1 MRPPAALR
9 GEYKSIVA
17 IFHLSVKAFSRSK
30 GHSAVAAAAYRAGA
44 RLLDARTGELSDYTR
59 RRGVVA
65 TRVHLPAGAPALD
78 RQALWDA
85 AEAAENRKNSTVARE
100 CELALPA
107 ELPRHAQVGL
117 ADQMAEW
124 LVERYGVA
132 VDCAVHEPTSSNDAR
147 NVHAHL
153 LMTTRVLA
161 ADGFGAKTRV
171 LDAAAT
177 GSEEVSAWRERWA
190 ELVNVALQQAGHH
203 DLVDHRSHAA
213 RGLDQAPT
221 IKEGRGAAAVERRS
235 HNAEVRSVNAELADA
250 LAERAHIEALAK
262 VQEAEAYARR
272 VTAWREQTQLQ
283 LAFVTTNLQRLPTAE
298 DQRRARKQLKV
309 AEEEKKRA
317 QAQLQTAR
325 RQATSSRWWNPMS
338 MYRAWIAHR
347 DMHRI
352 EHRAGSLAH
361 AFEQIHA
368 AATSTHTREQG
379 AAEIQRLRQ
388 QLEQHQV
395 PVVPALPPPPVL
407 RRDQREAQA
416 EPPEEDYPPPFD
428 EQANERPRQRQ

>member
-1 MRPPAALR
+1 M
-9 GEYKSIVA
+9 A
-17 IFHLSVKAFSRSK
+17 IFHLSVKVFSRSK
-30 GHSAVAAAAYRAGA
+30 GHSAVAAAAYRTGS
-44 RLLDARTGELSDYTR
+44 RLVDSRTGEIADYTR
-59 RRGVVA
+59 RAGVLSSSL
-65 TRVHLPAGAPALD
+65 HLPDSAPRLSRAE
-78 RQALWDA
+78 LWDQ
-85 AEAAENRKNSTVARE
+85 AEAAEKRKNSTVARE
-100 CELALPA
+100 CELSLPH
-107 ELPRHAQVGL
+107 ELTRQAQIGL
-117 ADQMAEW
+117 ADQMARW
-124 LVERYGVA
+124 LVDRYGVA
-132 VDCAVHEPTSSNDAR
+132 VDCAVHEPTGENDRR

-153 LMTTRVLA
+153 LMTTRVLGPA
-161 ADGFGAKTRV
+161 GLGEKTRV

-177 GSEEVSAWRERWA
+177 GSAEISAWRERWA
-190 ELVNVALQQAGHH
+190 ELVNFTLQQAGH
-203 DLVDHRSHAA
+203 DLVDHRSHAD
-213 RGLDQAPT
+213 RGLDQKPT
-221 IKEGRGAAAVERRS
+221 IKEGRGRGAAERQAY
-235 HNAEVRSVNAELADA
+235 NAEIRSLNDDLADA
-250 LAERAHIEALAK
+250 LAERAHAAALAK

-283 LAFVTTNLQRLPTAE
+283 LAFATTNLEHLPTAE

-368 AATSTHTREQG
+368 VATSTHTREQV

-407 RRDQREAQA
+407 RRDQREAQV
-416 EPPEEDYPPPFD
+416 EPPEEDYPPPVD
-428 EQANERPRQRQ
+428 EQANERPSERPRGLN